1 MFISVCMCVNKYTPG
16 GGQPTQVFLPRESP
30 WTEEPCGLQSS
41 HKESDMTEA
50 AYHSTH
56 TNTHTHTHTHDVY
69 VYFLT

>member
-1 MFISVCMCVNKYTPG
+1 MCVYKYTPG

-30 WTEEPCGLQSS
+30 WTEEPCGLQLS

-56 TNTHTHTHTHDVY
+56 TNTHTHT
-69 VYFLT
+69 